1 VRKDL
6 TSASKNFKKKNLYLV
21 SIKLEL
27 KKLFQDQSLRKHEIT
42 ATAEVTELAQA
53 AIRQHE

>member
-1 VRKDL
+1 L
-6 TSASKNFKKKNLYLV
+6 G

-27 KKLFQDQSLRKHEIT
+27 KKLLQDQSLRKHEIT
-42 ATAEVTELAQA
+42 ATTAVTKLAQA